1 MKRTEYIIIMLAVLF
16 VITDITAYQ
25 FWQLMPKG
33 FFYKLDALA
42 WIFCTRAFYILAI
55 LALREK
61 IIGSV
66 LPTILFI
73 ACLLSLQN
81 GFQEF
86 FFQNIKSNIHEII
99 ASALIILITLIKKNK
114 WIK

>member
-1 MKRTEYIIIMLAVLF
+1 MKRTEYIIITLALLF
-16 VITDITAYQ
+16 VLLDVAAYQ
-25 FWQLMPKG
+25 FLEVLPKG
-33 FFYKLDALA
+33 SFYKLDALA

-61 IIGSV
+61 IIGSA

-73 ACLLSLQN
+73 SCLLSIQN
-81 GFQEF
+81 GLDEF
-86 FFQNIKSNIHEII
+86 FFDNITSTIHEVI
-99 ASALIILITLIKKNK
+99 ASALIILITIIKKKK